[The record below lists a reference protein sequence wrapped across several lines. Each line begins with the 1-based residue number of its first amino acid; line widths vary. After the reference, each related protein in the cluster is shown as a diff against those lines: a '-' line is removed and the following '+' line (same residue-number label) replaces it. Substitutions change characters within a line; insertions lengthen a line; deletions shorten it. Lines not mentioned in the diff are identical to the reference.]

1 MVFVPALGII
11 TNLLLW
17 AAAACACYYLA
28 KFGTRPA
35 IFISGV
41 PSSGN
46 PFQPVID
53 FAFAIVTCGSGVRAG
68 MQMQMPM
75 NSMDEAKEMLA
86 ILIAR
91 KDAADKN
98 VRNEEGVAVRL

>member
-1 MVFVPALGII
+1 
-11 TNLLLW
+11 
-17 AAAACACYYLA
+17 
-28 KFGTRPA
+28 
-35 IFISGV
+35 
-41 PSSGN
+41 
-46 PFQPVID
+46 
-53 FAFAIVTCGSGVRAG
+53 
-68 MQMQMPM
+68 MQVQMPM